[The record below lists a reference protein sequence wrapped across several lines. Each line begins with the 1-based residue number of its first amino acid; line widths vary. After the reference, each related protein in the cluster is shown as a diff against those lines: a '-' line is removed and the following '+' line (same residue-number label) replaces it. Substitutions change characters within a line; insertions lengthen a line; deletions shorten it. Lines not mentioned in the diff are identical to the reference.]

1 MSLTLSPT
9 DLTAFAGQ
17 LAGLLILF
25 TIAQI
30 VRWLATR
37 RHGR

>member
-17 LAGLLILF
+17 LAGLLSLLA
-25 TIAQI
+25 IAQL
-30 VRWLATR
+30 VRWLVTWR
-37 RHGR
+37 YGR